1 MTYFITQAEVLR
13 QLMQDTADIKQAIA
27 NLRAHLDQRQT
38 AADQRQIATSAN
50 IAKGFSDMSGANQ
63 NLQNEIDQ
71 LVQATSA
78 NTDAAHSAE
87 DMLNK
92 LFAMLQAAQQSG
104 GTPQQQLDQITAAIN
119 ALQQNT
125 GELAQSV
132 VTNTPADTGGG
143 ATQTQSGGA
152 PSGSG
157 TG

>member
-38 AADQRQIATSAN
+38 AADQRQIATAAH
-50 IAKGFSDMSGANQ
+50 ITKGFSDMSGANQ

-71 LVQATSA
+71 LVNGVSA
-78 NTDAAHSAE
+78 NTDASHSAE
-87 DMLNK
+87 QMLDK
-92 LFAMLQAAQQSG
+92 IFAMLQAAQQSG

-119 ALQQNT
+119 TLQQNT
-125 GELAQSV
+125 TELAQSV

-143 ATQTQSGGA
+143 ATQA